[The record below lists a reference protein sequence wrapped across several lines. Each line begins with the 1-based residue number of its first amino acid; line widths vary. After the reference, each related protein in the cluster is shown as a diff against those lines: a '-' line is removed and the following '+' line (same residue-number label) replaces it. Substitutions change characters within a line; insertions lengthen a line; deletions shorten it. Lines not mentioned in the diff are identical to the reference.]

1 MHIQKNQPSEHAVA
15 RNSGNRAVAGSSAAD
30 VRWFPRAD
38 IRWPVVIKAFGAFY
52 QAETTNI
59 SLAGAFIACR
69 EPLRLGES
77 FELVIS
83 PPGLERTLNVT
94 ACVVWSTRS
103 GAPEPRALCG
113 MGVRFENIAETDR
126 SLIGDVVIG
135 HHRSRNEGK

>member
-1 MHIQKNQPSEHAVA
+1 MHIQKNQPSELCRCAEFWKQGCSRH
-15 RNSGNRAVAGSSAAD
+15 SAAD

-38 IRWPVVIKAFGAFY
+38 IRWPVVIKAFDAFY

-94 ACVVWSTRS
+94 AMRGLVDAIRCSRAT
-103 GAPEPRALCG
+103 RALRYG
-113 MGVRFENIAETDR
+113 GPI
-126 SLIGDVVIG
+126 
-135 HHRSRNEGK
+135 